1 MKNKFFTFITPYL
14 NFIDRGDIFRK
25 PFSWLYALNA
35 IINLL
40 VPFIAL
46 FWAIEKNIFEYGDSK
61 VLMIFFFNW
70 IVIVFASWV
79 SFQLWWDR
87 RIKVTQTT
95 IEGDE
100 FLATPVFSHFVQTL
114 GEWIGTW
121 VGIVGT
127 AISLSFTIFMGD
139 IGSYYMQDL
148 GIPFFEAGITSI
160 ILMPIYGFLIIVF
173 GRFLAETFRALSSIA
188 NNTKKI

>member
-25 PFSWLYALNA
+25 PFSWLYALYA

-61 VLMIFFFNW
+61 VLMTFCFIW
-70 IVIVFASWV
+70 IVIAFASWV

-114 GEWIGTW
+114 GEWVGTW

-127 AISLSFTIFMGD
+127 AIALSFTIFMGD
-139 IGSYYMQDL
+139 TGSYFMQDL

>member
-25 PFSWLYALNA
+25 PFSWLYALYA

-40 VPFIAL
+40 VPFFTL
-46 FWAIEKNIFEYGDSK
+46 FWAIEKNIFEYGNSK
-61 VLMIFFFNW
+61 ILMTFFFIW
-70 IVIVFASWV
+70 IVIAFASWV

-95 IEGDE
+95 VEGDE
-100 FLATPVFSHFVQTL
+100 FLATPVFSHYVQTL

-121 VGIVGT
+121 VAIVGT
-127 AISLSFTIFMGD
+127 AISLSFTIIMGD
-139 IGSYYMQDL
+139 TGSYLMQDL
-148 GIPFFEAGITSI
+148 GIPFFEAGIASI

>member
-127 AISLSFTIFMGD
+127 SISLSFTIFMGD
-139 IGSYYMQDL
+139 TGSYFMQDL

>member
-25 PFSWLYALNA
+25 PFSWLYVLYA

-40 VPFIAL
+40 VPFITL

-61 VLMIFFFNW
+61 VLMTFFFIW
-70 IVIVFASWV
+70 IVIAFASWV

>member
-25 PFSWLYALNA
+25 PFSWLYVLYA

-40 VPFIAL
+40 VPFITL

-61 VLMIFFFNW
+61 VLMTFFFIW
-70 IVIVFASWV
+70 IVIAFASWV

-139 IGSYYMQDL
+139 TGSYFMQDL

>member
-25 PFSWLYALNA
+25 PFSWLYALYA

-40 VPFIAL
+40 VPFITL

-61 VLMIFFFNW
+61 ILITFFFIW
-70 IVIVFASWV
+70 IVIAFASWV

-95 IEGDE
+95 VEGDE
-100 FLATPVFSHFVQTL
+100 FLATPVFSHYVQTL

-121 VGIVGT
+121 VAIVGT
-127 AISLSFTIFMGD
+127 AISLSFTIIMGD
-139 IGSYYMQDL
+139 TGSYLMQDL
-148 GIPFFEAGITSI
+148 GIPFFEAGIASI

>member
-61 VLMIFFFNW
+61 VLMTFFFIW
-70 IVIVFASWV
+70 IVIAFASWV

-173 GRFLAETFRALSSIA
+173 GRFLAETFRALSSIY

>member
-1 MKNKFFTFITPYL
+1 
-14 NFIDRGDIFRK
+14 
-25 PFSWLYALNA
+25 
-35 IINLL
+35 
-40 VPFIAL
+40 
-46 FWAIEKNIFEYGDSK
+46 
-61 VLMIFFFNW
+61 
-70 IVIVFASWV
+70 
-79 SFQLWWDR
+79 
-87 RIKVTQTT
+87 VTQTS

-100 FLATPVFSHFVQTL
+100 FIATPVFSHYIQTL

-127 AISLSFTIFMGD
+127 AISLSFTL
-139 IGSYYMQDL
+139 GSDYLHYLD
-148 GIPFFEAGITSI
+148 IPFFEAGIASI

>member
-1 MKNKFFTFITPYL
+1 MKNKFFTFIAPYL
-14 NFIDRGDIFRK
+14 NFIDRGDMFRK
-25 PFSWLYALNA
+25 PFSWLYAILA

-40 VPFIAL
+40 VPFITL
-46 FWAIEKNIFEYGDSK
+46 FWAIEKQIFEYGESK
-61 VLMIFFFNW
+61 VLMTFFFVW
-70 IVIVFASWV
+70 IVITFASWV

-100 FLATPVFSHFVQTL
+100 FIATPVFSHYIQTL

-127 AISLSFTIFMGD
+127 AVALSFTIIMGD
-139 IGSYYMQDL
+139 VGNYFLENLD
-148 GIPFFEAGITSI
+148 IPFFEAGIASI

>member
-25 PFSWLYALNA
+25 PFSWLYALYA

-70 IVIVFASWV
+70 IVIAFASWV
-79 SFQLWWDR
+79 SFQLFWDR

>member
-25 PFSWLYALNA
+25 PFSWLYVLYA

-40 VPFIAL
+40 VPFITL

-61 VLMIFFFNW
+61 VLMTFFFIW
-70 IVIVFASWV
+70 IVIAFASWV

-100 FLATPVFSHFVQTL
+100 FLATPVFSHYVQTL

-127 AISLSFTIFMGD
+127 AVSLSVTIFMGD
-139 IGSYYMQDL
+139 TGSYLMQDL
-148 GIPFFEAGITSI
+148 DIPFVEAGIASI

-188 NNTKKI
+188 NNTKKL

>member
-25 PFSWLYALNA
+25 PFSWLYALLA
-35 IINLL
+35 ILNLL
-40 VPFIAL
+40 VPFITL
-46 FWAIEKNIFEYGDSK
+46 FWAIDKNIFEYGDSK
-61 VLMIFFFNW
+61 VMITFFFIW
-70 IVIVFASWV
+70 IVIAFASWV

>member
-46 FWAIEKNIFEYGDSK
+46 FWAINKNIFEYGDSK
-61 VLMIFFFNW
+61 VMITFFFIW
-70 IVIVFASWV
+70 IVIAFASWV

-100 FLATPVFSHFVQTL
+100 FLATPVFSHYVQTL

-127 AISLSFTIFMGD
+127 AVSLSVTIFMGD
-139 IGSYYMQDL
+139 TGSYLMQDL
-148 GIPFFEAGITSI
+148 DIPFVEAGIASI

-188 NNTKKI
+188 NNTKKL

>member
-25 PFSWLYALNA
+25 PFSWLYVLYA

-40 VPFIAL
+40 VPFITL

>member
-1 MKNKFFTFITPYL
+1 MKNKFFTFISPYL
-14 NFIDRGDIFRK
+14 NFIDRGDMFRK
-25 PFSWLYALNA
+25 PFSWLYALLA

-40 VPFIAL
+40 VPFITL

-61 VLMIFFFNW
+61 VLITFFFVW
-70 IVIVFASWV
+70 IIIAFASWV

-100 FLATPVFSHFVQTL
+100 FIATPVFSHYIQTL

-127 AISLSFTIFMGD
+127 AISLSFTIIMGD
-139 IGSYYMQDL
+139 VGNYLLQDFD
-148 GIPFFEAGITSI
+148 IPFFEAGIASI

>member
-25 PFSWLYALNA
+25 PFSWLYALLA
-35 IINLL
+35 ILNLL
-40 VPFIAL
+40 VPFITL
-46 FWAIEKNIFEYGDSK
+46 FWAINKNIFEYGDSK
-61 VLMIFFFNW
+61 VMITFFFIW
-70 IVIVFASWV
+70 IVIAFASWV

-100 FLATPVFSHFVQTL
+100 FLATPVFSHYVQTL

-127 AISLSFTIFMGD
+127 AVSLSVTIFMGD
-139 IGSYYMQDL
+139 TGSYLMQDL
-148 GIPFFEAGITSI
+148 DIPFVEAGIASI

-188 NNTKKI
+188 NNTKKL

>member
-25 PFSWLYALNA
+25 PFSWLYALLA
-35 IINLL
+35 ILNLL
-40 VPFIAL
+40 VPFITL
-46 FWAIEKNIFEYGDSK
+46 FWAINKNIFEYGDSK
-61 VLMIFFFNW
+61 VMITFFFIW
-70 IVIVFASWV
+70 IVIAFASWV

-100 FLATPVFSHFVQTL
+100 FLATPVFSHYVQTL

-127 AISLSFTIFMGD
+127 AVSLSVTIFMGD
-139 IGSYYMQDL
+139 TGSYLMQDL
-148 GIPFFEAGITSI
+148 DIPFVEAGIASI

>member
-25 PFSWLYALNA
+25 PFSWLYALLA
-35 IINLL
+35 ILNLL
-40 VPFIAL
+40 VPFITL
-46 FWAIEKNIFEYGDSK
+46 FWAINKNIFEYGDSK
-61 VLMIFFFNW
+61 VMITFFFIW
-70 IVIVFASWV
+70 IVIAFASWV

-139 IGSYYMQDL
+139 TGSYFMQDL

-188 NNTKKI
+188 NNTKKL

>member
-25 PFSWLYALNA
+25 PFSWLYALYA

-61 VLMIFFFNW
+61 VLMTFCFIW
-70 IVIVFASWV
+70 IVIAFASWV

-114 GEWIGTW
+114 GEWVGTW

-139 IGSYYMQDL
+139 TDSYFMQDL